1 MNLKCHSYLQNL
13 KLYECLGIV
22 FFQFRLLQNY
32 LNLDY
37 TQYIFTLHKY
47 IVRLHFRVITIY
59 LLITY
64 GFSDK
69 FSTQAGVSFLS
80 LVKYFL
86 SFELKFEG
94 FNPLLYCLSHFCLSS
109 VPPPSLV
116 LFSFD
121 IVYVRFNLLF

>member
-1 MNLKCHSYLQNL
+1 MNLKCRSYLQNL

-32 LNLDY
+32 LNLNY
-37 TQYIFTLHKY
+37 TQYIFTLHKN
-47 IVRLHFRVITIY
+47 IVRLHFRVIKIY

-64 GFSDK
+64 VFSDEC
-69 FSTQAGVSFLS
+69 STQAGVSFLS

-94 FNPLLYCLSHFCLSS
+94 FNPPLYCLSHFCLSS
-109 VPPPSLV
+109 VPPPSFV
-116 LFSFD
+116 LFSFE